1 METQA
6 TVIHPRRGSM
16 RAVGDALG
24 TLAVSAA
31 DVVGEVIRT
40 AAPAARDVR
49 KRTIHRHP
57 CQHDECN
64 CHCTCCVC
72 DADLVV
78 YTRLGERRV
87 VPIEIE
93 NTRSRDREVKL
104 SVSDFTTR
112 GGRPAPVKVALAGDT
127 DFTIG
132 PCSRQDATLLVDVA
146 GEDQADKR
154 EKDRHKLP
162 DVDDCVVAV
171 GDLRVDGCDIR
182 PARIA
187 VAIVPRDCSPYEI
200 ECGCCC

>member
-1 METQA
+1 MGTQA
-6 TVIHPRRGSM
+6 TFSHPHRAGMRG
-16 RAVGDALG
+16 VGDALG
-24 TLAVSAA
+24 ALAVSAA
-31 DVVGEVIRT
+31 DVVEEVLRT
-40 AAPAARDVR
+40 AAPVARGVR
-49 KRTIHRHP
+49 RRAFDRCACHE
-57 CQHDECN
+57 ECN

-72 DADLVV
+72 DVDLVV

-93 NTRSRDREVKL
+93 NTRSRDREVRL
-104 SVSDFTTR
+104 AVSDFTTR
-112 GGRPAPVKVALAGDT
+112 GGKAAPVKLTLAGDT

-132 PCSRQDATLLVDVA
+132 PCSRKDAMLLVDVA
-146 GEDQADKR
+146 GEPPAGKGKEDPR
-154 EKDRHKLP
+154 RLP

-182 PARIA
+182 PVRIA